1 MSFQQGLSGLNV
13 AAKNLDAIGN
23 NVANSNTVGYKSA
36 RAEFA
41 DVFAGAAGG
50 GSGTQ
55 VGIGAAVVAVRQQF
69 SQGNIVTTQ
78 NPLDVAINGAGFF
91 RLSTNGVVSYSRN
104 GQFSLDKDGFLV
116 SNNGAHLTG
125 FGADATGKIIAS
137 TPSDLKVTFA
147 NLPPKATTDARV
159 AMNLDSR
166 AAVPVAA
173 FNATDPSTY
182 NSSTAMTVYDSQGN
196 AQTLTMY
203 FRKSAS
209 NTWDVYGALNGTA
222 ISASPIGTLN
232 FDNSGALAA
241 DAKIALN
248 IPLTNGADPLA
259 FNLTFP
265 AGQAVQYGVDFAV
278 SQLQQDGFT
287 TGRLSGFAIGNDGVI
302 LGRYTNGQSRAQGQI
317 VLANFIN
324 SQGLVSQ
331 GNNQWAE
338 SSDSGQPVV
347 GPPGVGSL
355 GSVQSGA
362 LEESNVDMTEELVKM
377 ITAQRVYQANA
388 QTIRTQDQILQT
400 IVNLR

>member
-23 NVANSNTVGYKSA
+23 NIANSTTVGYKAA

-41 DVFAGAAGG
+41 DVFAGAVG
-50 GSGTQ
+50 GSGGTQ

-78 NPLDVAINGAGFF
+78 NPLDVAINGNGFF
-91 RLSTNGVVSYSRN
+91 RLSTNGTVSYSRN
-104 GQFSLDKDGFLV
+104 GQFSLDKDGYLV
-116 SNNGAHLTG
+116 TNNGARLTG
-125 FGADATGKIIAS
+125 FSADAAGKIIAS

-147 NLPPKATTDARV
+147 NLPPNATTDARV

-166 AAVPVAA
+166 STVPIAA
-173 FNATDPSTY
+173 FNATDPASY

-203 FRKSAS
+203 FRKTAA
-209 NTWDVYGALNGTA
+209 NAWDVYGALNGTA
-222 ISASPIGTLN
+222 IGAGPIGALS
-232 FDNSGALAA
+232 FDSSGGLAA
-241 DAKIALN
+241 DVSFALN

-265 AGQAVQYGVDFAV
+265 AGQAVQFGVDFSV
-278 SQLQQDGFT
+278 NQLQQDGFT
-287 TGRLSGFAIGNDGVI
+287 TGRLSGFSIGDDGVI

-317 VLANFIN
+317 VLANFVN
-324 SQGLVSQ
+324 AQGLASQ

-338 SSDSGQPVV
+338 TSDSGQPVV

-362 LEESNVDMTEELVKM
+362 LEEANVDMTEELVKM

-400 IVNLR
+400 LVNLR